1 MYWLLLILQILSR
14 KNYSCVGYSTDLS
27 TNVSQIKKRSW
38 IYRIQYAIFAYH
50 VNAFWYWITSCTH
63 QVVLPFV

>member
-14 KNYSCVGYSTDLS
+14 KKYSCVRCSADLS

-38 IYRIQYAIFAYH
+38 IYRIQYATFTYH
-50 VNAFWYWITSCTH
+50 VN
-63 QVVLPFV
+63 